1 MPDKP
6 TVEELVAAALQLG
19 LDVAREVLAGFPEQK
34 GCSLGRTGAET
45 LVDALAAQVEDW
57 TRRKRVVREVAA
69 RARRVP
75 EPVRPKR
82 GRPKKA
88 KECSSSATS
97 NSTGSSSP

>member
-6 TVEELVAAALQLG
+6 TVEDLVAAALQLG
-19 LDVAREVLAGFPEQK
+19 LDVAREVLAGFPEHK
-34 GCSLGRTGAET
+34 GASFGRTAAET

-69 RARRVP
+69 RAHRVP

-82 GRPKKA
+82 GRPKKT
-88 KECSSSATS
+88 KECSSATS